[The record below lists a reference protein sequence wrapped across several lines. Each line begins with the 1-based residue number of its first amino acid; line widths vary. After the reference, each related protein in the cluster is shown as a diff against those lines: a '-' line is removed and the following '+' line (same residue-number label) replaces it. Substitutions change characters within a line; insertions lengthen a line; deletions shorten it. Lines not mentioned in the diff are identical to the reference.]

1 MEIMKEADFR
11 KEIKT
16 NPDKAYLFFGEE
28 DYMKSFALNTAT
40 EAISPDPSLAFFNE
54 IKFDSF
60 TYSPDAL
67 LDAMMPLPM
76 MAERK
81 IIIVSGIDLGAMKP
95 TDADALCAVL
105 AHLDEYDYN
114 TVIISVAADR
124 FDPGML
130 PKKPSSLLKKLGE
143 YLKPVIFEK
152 NTPHRLAVWV
162 GKHFEHNGVSASP
175 EVCAFVVERC
185 GRDMFA
191 LASETDKLSYYV
203 LSMGRNEVSTS
214 DVENIA
220 VPATEYDAFAF
231 TNAIGAGRKEEA
243 LSILADL
250 KQRRTDPIVIMG
262 EITKTACDM
271 LAISSLSA
279 DGLTVGEISRVLGIH
294 EYRVALTLR
303 GCPRV
308 EACRTMVRRCR
319 DADLEVKSTRDGYAV
334 LEKLICVI

>member
-16 NPDKAYLFFGEE
+16 NPYKAYLFFGEE
-28 DYMKSFALNTAT
+28 DYMKSFALSTAT

-60 TYSPDAL
+60 TYSADAL
-67 LDAMMPLPM
+67 LDAMMPLPV

-81 IIIVSGIDLGAMKP
+81 LIVVSGIDLGAMKP
-95 TDADALCAVL
+95 PEADALCAVL
-105 AHLDEYDYN
+105 AQLDEYDYN
-114 TVIISVAADR
+114 TVIINVAADR
-124 FDPGML
+124 FDPGIL

-143 YLKPVIFEK
+143 HLKPVIFEK

-162 GKHFEHNGVSASP
+162 GKHFEHNGVSATP

-191 LASETDKLSYYV
+191 LASETDKLSYYA
-203 LSMGRNEVSTS
+203 LSMGRNEVFAG
-214 DVENIA
+214 DVEGIA
-220 VPATEYDAFAF
+220 IPATEYDAFAF
-231 TNAIGAGRKEEA
+231 TNAIGGGRKEEA
-243 LSILADL
+243 LRILADL
-250 KQRRTDPIVIMG
+250 KQRRIDPIVIMG

-271 LAISSLSA
+271 LAISSLSS
-279 DGLTVGEISRVLGIH
+279 DGLTVGEISKVLGIH
-294 EYRVALTLR
+294 EYRVTVALR
-303 GCPRV
+303 SCPK
-308 EACRTMVRRCR
+308 ADSCKTMVRRCR
-319 DADLEVKSTRDGYAV
+319 DADLEVKNTRDGYSV